1 MFLSIVIPAY
11 NEEERIGETLA
22 KYWSFFGESDTYPEV
37 EFVIVVNGSTDNTI
51 GIVKAFAAAH
61 PSSVQYRDIKEEIGK
76 GGAIR
81 EGFGMATGDLIGF
94 VDADAATSPVEFAKV
109 VTAAQEYDGAIASRW
124 KRGSE
129 VINRS
134 IARNLASWG
143 FRMVVRLLFWFPYAD
158 TQCGAKAFSRS
169 VVDTI
174 LPELKVNNMATDVE
188 MLQRCRK
195 HHFAILEVPTRWV
208 DKSGSAFL
216 GSPFGF
222 FKSAFQ
228 MLFILLSIRFR
239 S

>member
-22 KYWSFFGESDTYPEV
+22 KYWSYFGESEKYPEV
-37 EFVIVVNGSTDNTI
+37 EFVIVINGSTDNTA

-61 PSSVQYRDIKEEIGK
+61 PKRVRYIDIPEEIGK
-76 GGAIR
+76 GGAIHR
-81 EGFGMATGDLIGF
+81 GFAAARGDLVGF
-94 VDADAATSPVEFAKV
+94 VDADAATSPAEFAKV

-143 FRMVVRLLFWFPYAD
+143 FRMVVRLLFWFPYMD
-158 TQCGAKAFSRS
+158 TQCGAKVFSRK
-169 VVDTI
+169 VVQTI
-174 LPELKVNNMATDVE
+174 LPELRVNNMATDVE
-188 MLQRCRK
+188 MLQRCRR
-195 HHFAILEVPTRWV
+195 HQFAILEVPTRWV

-216 GSPFGF
+216 GSPFSF
-222 FKSAFQ
+222 FKSAWQ
-228 MLFILLSIRFR
+228 MFFILLSIRFR